1 MAKLTMNTKI
11 EEVLRLAVA
20 NRASDIHLNLGFLP
34 KMRINGEL
42 SDITNIG
49 VVEDASLIL
58 SLLSADQKERF
69 EKEKELD
76 FSINFDNARFRANI
90 YVQKNTPACAL
101 RVISDKIP
109 ELDSLNLPE
118 VLKSFTKLRQGFILV
133 TGPTGQGKS
142 TTVAAM
148 LNEINKNS
156 SINLVTIEDPV
167 EYIIKPLKSI
177 VSQRELGCDT
187 LSFDRALKSSL
198 RQDPNVVYVGEMRD
212 LETIQ
217 LALTVAETGHLVF
230 STLHTN
236 SAAQSIDRIVDVF
249 PDGTKPQI
257 RIQLASVLSAVISQR
272 LIPAIN
278 GGRVPAL
285 EILTACTATSNTIRE
300 AKTFMI
306 DNIIQTG
313 ADLGMISLEMSLA
326 RLVKQGIVAEDVA
339 MSYAIKPTELQNN
352 LRNFKLNNG

>member
-1 MAKLTMNTKI
+1 
-11 EEVLRLAVA
+11 
-20 NRASDIHLNLGFLP
+20 
-34 KMRINGEL
+34 MRINGEL

-49 VVEDASLIL
+49 KVEDEGLIL
-58 SLLSADQKERF
+58 SLLSTEQKERF
-69 EKEKELD
+69 AKEKELD
-76 FSINFDNARFRANI
+76 FSITLDNARFRANI
-90 YVQKNTPACAL
+90 YTQKNTPACAL
-101 RVISDKIP
+101 RVINDEIP
-109 ELDSLNLPE
+109 DLGALNLPD
-118 VLKSFTKLRQGFILV
+118 VIKSFTKLRQGFILV

-148 LNEINKNS
+148 LNEINKS
-156 SINLVTIEDPV
+156 SAVNIVTIEDPV

-177 VSQRELGCDT
+177 VSQREMGSDT

-249 PDGTKPQI
+249 PEGTKPQI
-257 RIQLASVLSAVISQR
+257 RMQLASVLSAVVSQR
-272 LIPAIN
+272 LVPTIN
-278 GGRVPAL
+278 GERIPAL
-285 EILTACTATSNTIRE
+285 EILTACTATANTIRE

-313 ADLGMISLEMSLA
+313 SDLGMVSLEMSLA
-326 RLVKQGIVAEDVA
+326 RLVKKGIVAEDVA
-339 MSYAIKPTELQNN
+339 MSYALRPSDLQNN
-352 LRNFKLNNG
+352 LRNLKMPNV

>member
-1 MAKLTMNTKI
+1 MHSKI

-20 NRASDIHLNLGFLP
+20 NEASDVHLSVGFLP
-34 KMRINGEL
+34 KIRINGEL

-49 VVEDASLIL
+49 EVNDPELIF
-58 SLLSADQKERF
+58 SLLSEEQEERF
-69 EKEKELD
+69 LKEKELD

-90 YVQKNTPACAL
+90 YNQKGSPACAL
-101 RVISDKIP
+101 RVISDEIP
-109 ELDSLNLPE
+109 ELGFLNLPDI
-118 VLKSFTKLRQGFILV
+118 LKSFTKLRQGFVLV

-148 LNEINKNS
+148 LNEINRSTAVN
-156 SINLVTIEDPV
+156 IVTIEDPV

-177 VSQRELGCDT
+177 ISQRELGSDT

-249 PDGTKPQI
+249 PEGTKPQI

-272 LIPAIN
+272 LVPAIN

-300 AKTFMI
+300 SKTFMI

-313 ADLGMISLEMSLA
+313 ADLGMVSLEMSLA
-326 RLVKQGIVAEDVA
+326 RLVKKGIITEEVA
-339 MSYAIKPTELQNN
+339 MSYALKPSDLQNN
-352 LRNFKLNNG
+352 LRNKLKNG

>member
-1 MAKLTMNTKI
+1 MHSKI
-11 EEVLRLAVA
+11 EEVLKLAVA
-20 NRASDIHLNLGFLP
+20 NRASDVHLNLGFLP
-34 KMRINGEL
+34 RMRIDGEL

-49 VVEDASLIL
+49 VLDDQDLIL
-58 SLLSADQKERF
+58 SLLSAEQKERF
-69 EKEKELD
+69 AREKELD
-76 FSINFDNARFRANI
+76 FSINLENARFRANI
-90 YVQKNTPACAL
+90 YIQKGTPSCAL
-101 RVISDKIP
+101 RVISDEIP
-109 ELDSLNLPE
+109 ELGSLNLPE
-118 VLKSFTKLRQGFILV
+118 TLKSFTRLRQGFILV

-148 LNEINKNS
+148 INEINKNYGVN
-156 SINLVTIEDPV
+156 IVTIEDPV
-167 EYIIKPLKSI
+167 EYIIKPIKSI
-177 VSQRELGCDT
+177 ISQRELGSDT

-249 PDGTKPQI
+249 PEGTKPQI

-272 LIPAIN
+272 LIPTIN

-285 EILTACTATSNTIRE
+285 EILTACTATANTIRE

-313 ADLGMISLEMSLA
+313 ADLGMVSLEMSLA
-326 RLVKQGIVAEDVA
+326 RLVKKGIVAEDVA
-339 MSYAIKPTELQNN
+339 MSYALRPSDLQNN
-352 LRNFKLNNG
+352 LRNVHLR

>member
-1 MAKLTMNTKI
+1 MHSKI
-11 EEVLRLAVA
+11 EEVLKLAVA
-20 NRASDIHLNLGFLP
+20 NRASDVHLNLGFMP

-49 VVEDASLIL
+49 VVEDPELIL
-58 SLLSADQKERF
+58 SLLSADQKDRF
-69 EKEKELD
+69 SKEKELD
-76 FSINFDNARFRANI
+76 FSINFEGARFRANI
-90 YVQKNTPACAL
+90 YTQKNTPACAL
-101 RVISDKIP
+101 RVISDEVPDI
-109 ELDSLNLPE
+109 DGLNLPE
-118 VLKSFTKLRQGFILV
+118 IIKSFTRLRQGFVLV

-148 LNEINKNS
+148 LNEINKNYS
-156 SINLVTIEDPV
+156 TNIVTIEDPV
-167 EYIIKPLKSI
+167 EYIINPQRSI
-177 VSQRELGCDT
+177 ISQRELGNDT

-236 SAAQSIDRIVDVF
+236 SAAQTIDRIVDVF
-249 PDGTKPQI
+249 PEGTKPQI

-272 LIPAIN
+272 LIPMIN

-306 DNIIQTG
+306 DNIIQTSS
-313 ADLGMISLEMSLA
+313 DLGMISLEMSLA
-326 RLVKQGIVAEDVA
+326 KLVKKGLVAEDVA
-339 MSYAIKPTELQNN
+339 MSYALRPTELQNN
-352 LRNFKLNNG
+352 LRNIKLK